1 MAKASSSSAQP
12 SASPPAPPLFG
23 EAFTDVH
30 AHYVLG
36 RKLGTGNFAK
46 VVQATCRH
54 DMPQCRLK
62 AGDHVAIKVVK
73 KPHSRSAVERLHM
86 ILSLIHI

>member
-1 MAKASSSSAQP
+1 MTMAAATSASDVSSAVAAAT
-12 SASPPAPPLFG
+12 SASDVSSAVPMFG
-23 EAFTDVH
+23 DAFTDIH

-54 DMPQCRLK
+54 DLP
-62 AGDHVAIKVVK
+62 
-73 KPHSRSAVERLHM
+73 
-86 ILSLIHI
+86 